1 MNLWIETAKDSLQA
15 AIAEVDCLVVNDAEI
30 RQLTGESNLARAARA
45 VMELGPRAVI
55 AKQGEYGAALF
66 TENGFFA
73 LPGFPLEEVR
83 DPTGAGDSFAG
94 GFFGYLDGEGG
105 DLDESQLRR
114 AMGYGTVLASFNVEE
129 FGTERVSRLS
139 REEID
144 ERFESLRRMTQF
156 DALPTA

>member
-1 MNLWIETAKDSLQA
+1 
-15 AIAEVDCLVVNDAEI
+15 VV
-30 RQLTGESNLARAARA
+30 
-45 VMELGPRAVI
+45 

-66 TENGFFA
+66 SQSGFFA
-73 LPGFPLEEVR
+73 LPGFPLEDVR

-94 GFFGYLDGEGG
+94 GFFGYLDGQGG
-105 DLDESQLRR
+105 YHDETQLRR

-144 ERFESLRRMTQF
+144 ERFEALRGMTQF
-156 DALPTA
+156 EALPAS